1 MVDEKPPAVPAKGGA
16 ATWAQ
21 RDVRIRYS
29 ILQNPSW
36 PECLVLGFQVRQH
49 ASFSKPARYTQLC
62 TAVIAQYGQLMAC

>member
-1 MVDEKPPAVPAKGGA
+1 MVDEKPTAVPAKGGA

-36 PECLVLGFQVRQH
+36 PECLVLGFQVFQR
-49 ASFSKPARYTQLC
+49 ASIVL
-62 TAVIAQYGQLMAC
+62 